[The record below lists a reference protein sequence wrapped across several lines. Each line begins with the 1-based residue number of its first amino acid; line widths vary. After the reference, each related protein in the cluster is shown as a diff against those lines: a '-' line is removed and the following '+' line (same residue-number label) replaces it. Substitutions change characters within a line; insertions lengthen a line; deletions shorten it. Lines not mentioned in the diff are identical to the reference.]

1 MELTEKQ
8 VIELLFEVYSAGY
21 VDGFNHDKNPDV
33 DIATSFKNWLKSN
46 GIPLNSN

>member
-33 DIATSFKNWLKSN
+33 DIATSFKNWLKNN
-46 GIPLNSN
+46 GIALNSN